1 MRTSR
6 FLTIL
11 LCIGALVTV
20 SPGETV
26 RWYLSLNYAKSVAKR
41 TGRLVMLELFAYGMS
56 SGSRYV
62 RDTYP
67 DPRVVQSAAK
77 FVPVRLDMSREG
89 MAIAQKYGVI
99 QASTILFLRPDGRLV
114 HRVVGYYD
122 ARALLVE
129 MAKAEGAA
137 RDRQAYI
144 ARLKQAPT
152 DGEAAARLAAIYAY
166 ELDIGRALQALAT
179 AEKYR
184 PAKPTYFFP
193 EAYNAIGDYYQIGGE
208 SERAI
213 PYFQK
218 AVACGKRPYD
228 LAYAHIS
235 IGSCYLNIRAIDP
248 AMAEFRKVETIPG
261 VSEDDLDIAKQ
272 LMSSAQR
279 SGNLKRRR

>member
-1 MRTSR
+1 MRISR
-6 FLTIL
+6 FLAIL
-11 LCIGALVTV
+11 LCLGAMVTV

-67 DPRVVQSAAK
+67 DPRVVQSASK

-89 MAIAQKYGVI
+89 MAVAQKYGVM
-99 QASTILFLRPDGRLV
+99 QASTILFLRPDGKLV

-122 ARALLVE
+122 PRGLLVE
-129 MAKAEGAA
+129 MAKAEGAG
-137 RDRQAYI
+137 RDRETYI
-144 ARLKQAPT
+144 ARLKQSPM

-166 ELDIGRALQALAT
+166 ELDINRAQQALAT
-179 AEKYR
+179 AEKFR
-184 PAKPTYFFP
+184 PAKPSYLFP
-193 EAYNAIGDYYQIGGE
+193 EAYNAVGDYYQIGGDF
-208 SERAI
+208 ERAI

-218 AVACGKRPYD
+218 AAVYGRRPYD
-228 LAYAHIS
+228 LAYAYIS
-235 IGSCYLNIRAIDP
+235 IGSCYLNMRAIDR
-248 AMAEFRKVETIPG
+248 AMAEFQKVETIPG
-261 VSEDDLDIAKQ
+261 VSEDDLSIARQ